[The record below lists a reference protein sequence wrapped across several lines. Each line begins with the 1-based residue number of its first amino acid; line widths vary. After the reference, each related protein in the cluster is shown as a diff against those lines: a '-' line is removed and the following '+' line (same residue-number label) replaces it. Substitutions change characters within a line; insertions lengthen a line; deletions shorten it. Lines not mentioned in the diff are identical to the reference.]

1 MLGGMILAAALLC
14 ACGSDDNAGGGGAAA
29 DSTAASASAPPPSS
43 APATP
48 PPAAPAG
55 AGDAS
60 SWALRADG
68 VGPVKVGMT
77 VAEADQA
84 LPGGL
89 DNTTGL
95 EACDY
100 VRPKQGPG
108 GVSLMVVDGRIAR
121 VDVVDS
127 ARVPTTAGVMPGESE
142 ARVREAY
149 PGVRVQPHKYDDRGH
164 YMVVIP
170 GAPSDT
176 LHRIVFETDGAKVT
190 RMRGGLFPAV
200 EFVEGCS

>member
-1 MLGGMILAAALLC
+1 MVLAVLAC
-14 ACGSDDNAGGGGAAA
+14 ACGRGDAGSAGAAG
-29 DSTAASASAPPPSS
+29 DSTAASASVPPAST
-43 APATP
+43 A
-48 PPAAPAG
+48 PAAPPSTAP
-55 AGDAS
+55 ADPGDFS
-60 SWALRADG
+60 RWALRADG

-77 VAEADQA
+77 VAQADSA
-84 LPGGL
+84 LNGGL
-89 DNTTGL
+89 DSTTGL

-100 VRPKQGPG
+100 VRPRQGPEG
-108 GVSLMVVDGRIAR
+108 LSLMVVDGRIAR

-149 PGVRVQPHKYDDRGH
+149 PGARVQPHKYDDRGH
-164 YMVVIP
+164 YFVVIP

-176 LHRIVFETDGAKVT
+176 LHRIVFETDGTKVT